1 MHDKYPPRPTS
12 TLQVT
17 DKNHAEISSARIDKW
32 LWAARFFKS
41 RSIAHDAVTGG
52 KTHLAGQRV
61 KPSRAVRIG
70 DTLQIRQ
77 GQDEKTV
84 TITKLSEKRVS
95 ATLAALMYEETE
107 ESISKREHNKEQR
120 KLLPNPLP
128 SKKPNK
134 KERRQIKGFRN
145 SNRE

>member
-1 MHDKYPPRPTS
+1 MTE
-12 TLQVT
+12 
-17 DKNHAEISSARIDKW
+17 KNNPEISSVRIDKW

-61 KPSRAVRIG
+61 KASRAVRIG

-77 GQDEKTV
+77 GYDEKTV
-84 TITKLSEKRVS
+84 IITGLSERRVS
-95 ATLAALMYEETE
+95 ATLAASLYEETA
-107 ESISKREHNKEQR
+107 ESISKRESERQKRQS
-120 KLLPNPLP
+120 LPNHSL

-134 KERRQIKGFRN
+134 KERRQIKGFLQN
-145 SNRE
+145 NQD